1 MDPYIGKLLD
11 DRYEILDVLGTG
23 GMAVVYRA
31 YCHRLNRYVAVKI
44 LKSDLAADED
54 LRRRFHDESQAVAML
69 SHPNIV
75 AVYDVSQVDGREFIV
90 MELIDGITLKQ
101 YMCKRG
107 GCLNWR
113 EALHFITQIMQA
125 LKHAHSRGIIH
136 RDIKPQNV
144 MVLRDGSVK
153 VTDFGIARSTTSQAT
168 VTQEAIGSVHYI
180 SPEQARGS
188 HIDARSDIYSAGV
201 VLYEMLTGRLP
212 FEGDNPVAVAIQHIN
227 SIPVPPR
234 DLNPDIPLGMEQIT
248 MKAMASI
255 LDRRYAS
262 AEAMLEDLDAFRKNP
277 EIDFGYSIPGAV
289 APSEDEP
296 TMVRRGGSFLDDPD
310 DPDATVRTP
319 VANPSARFER
329 DEEAE
334 DHRPSRR
341 RNEPEYD
348 DDDDYEDDD
357 DRYDSKRRNKRF
369 VIVTVAI
376 IAALIAVF
384 AVLWFTLFRNLFST
398 SDPYTVPKLIG
409 QTVDEAQAT
418 LDADETLKAHFT
430 ITATDYASSEEYAV
444 GVIISQT
451 PTESSTTR
459 QDVTEIKVTLSSGP
473 APADATEITLDD
485 YTGQDYRLVKNKLED
500 LGFTTRCES
509 KYSDDVEEGMVIST
523 DPVSGKSAEKGSQ
536 ITIYYSQ
543 GPEKKTA
550 TMVSV
555 LNLTESDARNA
566 ISQLGLVT
574 GDVSTEYNDQY
585 AEGRVCYQ
593 SVPANTTVDV
603 NSKVNLIISLG
614 KEPTKEPTKE
624 PDTPST
630 PDNPSNGGSDNNNT
644 TQSADYLF
652 TIPLPSNRTD
662 SVTVVLKVNGSKV
675 EEQSIPASYDESS
688 IQVEYEGTVESYAV
702 TINGTDVTS
711 SVTMTKQ

>member
-1 MDPYIGKLLD
+1 
-11 DRYEILDVLGTG
+11 
-23 GMAVVYRA
+23 
-31 YCHRLNRYVAVKI
+31 
-44 LKSDLAADED
+44 
-54 LRRRFHDESQAVAML
+54 
-69 SHPNIV
+69 
-75 AVYDVSQVDGREFIV
+75 
-90 MELIDGITLKQ
+90 
-101 YMCKRG
+101 
-107 GCLNWR
+107 
-113 EALHFITQIMQA
+113 
-125 LKHAHSRGIIH
+125 
-136 RDIKPQNV
+136 
-144 MVLRDGSVK
+144 
-153 VTDFGIARSTTSQAT
+153 
-168 VTQEAIGSVHYI
+168 
-180 SPEQARGS
+180 
-188 HIDARSDIYSAGV
+188 
-201 VLYEMLTGRLP
+201 
-212 FEGDNPVAVAIQHIN
+212 
-227 SIPVPPR
+227 
-234 DLNPDIPLGMEQIT
+234 
-248 MKAMASI
+248 
-255 LDRRYAS
+255 
-262 AEAMLEDLDAFRKNP
+262 
-277 EIDFGYSIPGAV
+277 
-289 APSEDEP
+289 
-296 TMVRRGGSFLDDPD
+296 MVRRGGSFLDDPD

-329 DEEAE
+329 DEEPE
-334 DHRPSRR
+334 ERRPSRR

-348 DDDDYEDDD
+348 DDDDYEDEDD

-384 AVLWFTLFRNLFST
+384 AVLWFTLFRNLFAPA

-409 QTVDEAQAT
+409 QTIDEAQAT

-485 YTGQDYRLVKNKLED
+485 YTNQDYRLVKNKLED

-509 KYSDDVEEGMVIST
+509 EYSDDVEEGMVIRT
-523 DPVSGKSAEKGSQ
+523 DPVSGKSVEKGSQ

-574 GDVSTEYNDQY
+574 GDVTTEYNDQY

-614 KEPTKEPTKE
+614 KEPAQE
-624 PDTPST
+624 PDTPTT
-630 PDNPSNGGSDNNNT
+630 PDNPSNGGDDNTN
-644 TQSADYLF
+644 QSADYLF
-652 TIPLPSNRTD
+652 TIPLPSDRTD
-662 SVTVVLKVNGSKV
+662 SVTVVLNVNGSKV

-688 IQVEYEGTVESYAV
+688 IQVEYEGTVNSYSV